1 MLAGTGSLGFHI
13 WAKILDFG
21 NNHHW
26 VMQGNA
32 IWPLHIPMFINREPV
47 PRIKLAPEIRAKE
60 YELSGVG
67 GKSPRM
73 RVHSGSHSPFMAQQI
88 LVCPNFCLLFHGSR
102 LPPLGNPKPLPAT
115 TSFVFSLRWYL
126 RWIFQPLGELL
137 SIPGPLPYIHA
148 IKLSFDFLSFNFLL
162 FICLLSI

>member
-47 PRIKLAPEIRAKE
+47 PRIKLAAEIRAKE

-67 GKSPRM
+67 GKSLRM